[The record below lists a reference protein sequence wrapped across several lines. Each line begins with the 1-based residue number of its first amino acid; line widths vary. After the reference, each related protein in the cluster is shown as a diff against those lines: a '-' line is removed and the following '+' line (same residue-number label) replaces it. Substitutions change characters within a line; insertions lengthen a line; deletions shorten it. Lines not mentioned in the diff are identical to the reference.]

1 MKLSLTDKF
10 LWDLYVVLEKTGDI
24 TAFILNPHSSKWNSL
39 WQLNNPVF
47 EKYKHDK
54 NRAKFS
60 KLIYYLKRNNYIKV
74 ASLNNVRGVVLTKE
88 GFGKILKASFKI
100 EKKNKRKDGKWVML
114 IFDIPQK
121 YKKSRELLRGVLH
134 NLGYKL
140 LQQSV
145 WVTPYDVSEKTE
157 KLLQFYSLDNFV
169 KLFLI
174 EEM

>member
-1 MKLSLTDKF
+1 M
-10 LWDLYVVLEKTGDI
+10 
-24 TAFILNPHSSKWNSL
+24 
-39 WQLNNPVF
+39 
-47 EKYKHDK
+47 
-54 NRAKFS
+54 
-60 KLIYYLKRNNYIKV
+60 
-74 ASLNNVRGVVLTKE
+74 NNVRGVVLTKE
-88 GFGKILKASFKI
+88 GLGKILKASFKI